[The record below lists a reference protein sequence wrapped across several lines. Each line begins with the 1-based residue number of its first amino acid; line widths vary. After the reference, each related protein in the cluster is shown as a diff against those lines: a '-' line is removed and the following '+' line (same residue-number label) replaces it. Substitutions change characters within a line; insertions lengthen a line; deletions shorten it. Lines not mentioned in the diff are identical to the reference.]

1 MKKLIALKHKLDEMK
16 AMGTNAKKEALA
28 NMDDF
33 EQSMVSLMLNPFI
46 RFGVKKYKVAE
57 PLSES
62 VPSDEK
68 AIDILNKL
76 ASRELTRNAAIAAVE
91 SIVASMC
98 ADGQDVFRRFLLKD
112 PKAGVGISLCNK
124 VFENPIPKFEVQLAS
139 PYKEKGDKYPF
150 KPNPKAKWP
159 MIGSLKLD
167 GLRVICEVIVDEEEV
182 NFLSRTGNPI
192 TSLDHLKPAM
202 LELGKLSGHKHIFFD
217 GEGTAGSF
225 NQSVSALRKKNVQ
238 AIGAIYHVFD
248 FFLPEWRA
256 QAKSKEY
263 AKTGMKLKERLTM
276 LVALFKNDRSEGY
289 AQDIH
294 LHPFYI
300 IHSHEDF
307 IERFMKR
314 LDDNEEGEMGKDPNS
329 GFANTLGKI
338 VIRLEN
344 GVIVRASGIKHKY
357 LDEIWN
363 NKEKY
368 RGRIVEVHCHEKT
381 PDGSLRHPRLKWP
394 RCLRDTEDRIGD
406 KE

>member
-76 ASRELTRNAAIAAVE
+76 ASRELTGNAAIAAVE

-238 AIGAIYHVFD
+238 AIGAIYHIFD

-263 AKTGMKLKERLTM
+263 AKTGMKLKERLAM

-289 AQDIH
+289 TQDIH

-329 GFANTLGKI
+329 VYDLGPTCARTDTLTP
-338 VIRLEN
+338 
-344 GVIVRASGIKHKY
+344 SSY
-357 LDEIWN
+357 C
-363 NKEKY
+363 
-368 RGRIVEVHCHEKT
+368 CH
-381 PDGSLRHPRLKWP
+381 
-394 RCLRDTEDRIGD
+394 
-406 KE
+406 